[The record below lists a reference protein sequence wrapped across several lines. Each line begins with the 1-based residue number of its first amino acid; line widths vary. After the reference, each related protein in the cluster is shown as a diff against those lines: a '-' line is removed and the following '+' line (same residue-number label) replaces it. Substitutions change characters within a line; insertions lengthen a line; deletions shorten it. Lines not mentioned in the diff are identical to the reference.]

1 MKRSIATVSISGTLE
16 DKFYAAA
23 KAGYDGVEIFEN
35 DLTQSAM
42 SPIQVRELAESF
54 KLEIIA
60 LQPLRDF
67 EAMPDPLRKKN
78 FYRAQKKFELMHE
91 LGTKGLMICSNVSPH
106 TINDPMRA
114 AADLYELAELAK
126 KEGFHIGYE
135 ALAWGIHTKDYNQA
149 WDIVKQADHDQLGI
163 VLDTFH
169 MFVRGNTL
177 DLLRDEIPL
186 NKIALVQVADAP
198 SLQMDSLYFSRH
210 FRCFPGQGDLPVVD
224 FVRCLRNKGFD
235 GYLSHEIFNDEFRS
249 SSPIEKAMDGM
260 RSLLWLEEE
269 SQPVQP
275 DAQDTSPSVENIEF
289 VEVAAG
295 GEAGEEFV
303 KLFSALGFKETH
315 SHKSKDISLMRQ
327 GNINLVINREPES
340 QAHQHFE
347 KHGASICALGF
358 SVNRITQLLDK
369 LGYYRC
375 SQFKNQAG
383 PGELNIPAIRGVGD
397 SLIYFVEN
405 QDNYKFYDIDFAK
418 IAVPDLQPNG
428 RDLGLKV
435 IDHLGQTVAPAEY
448 LHTSFH
454 YRSLFDFDITPTQD
468 LPDVYGLV
476 VSRVASNST
485 KSVRIPINMSMASD
499 ASSQRFLKHTK
510 GAGVQQIAF
519 SCDDIFL
526 AAEQVDESY
535 VLTIPDNYYRDLEA
549 RCQLD
554 AALLAE
560 LKRYNVLYDE
570 NADGQFLHFYTREV
584 NGVFFEV
591 VQRVGDYANYGEINA
606 HIRMASQARATA
618 AQTELI

>member
-16 DKFYAAA
+16 DKFNAAA
-23 KAGYDGVEIFEN
+23 QAGFDGIEIFEN

-42 SPIQVRELAESF
+42 SPVQVRQLAESLN
-54 KLEIIA
+54 LEIIA
-60 LQPLRDF
+60 LQPFRDF
-67 EAMPDPLRKKN
+67 EAMPDALRSKN

-91 LGTKGLMICSNVSPH
+91 LGTKNLMVCSNVSPF
-106 TINDPMRA
+106 TINDPARA
-114 AADLYELAELAK
+114 AHDLYELAELAN
-126 KEGFHIGYE
+126 KEGFHISYE

-149 WDIVKQADHDQLGI
+149 WEIVKQADHDQLGI

-186 NKIALVQVADAP
+186 DKISLVQVADAP
-198 SLQMDSLYFSRH
+198 RLQMDSLYFSRH

-224 FVRCLRNKGFD
+224 FARCLREKGFQ
-235 GYLSHEIFNDEFRS
+235 GYLSHEIFNDEFRA
-249 SSPIEKAMDGM
+249 SSPYEKAVDGM
-260 RSLLWLEEE
+260 RSLLWLEEQSE
-269 SQPVQP
+269 LPLCDEKTEV
-275 DAQDTSPSVENIEF
+275 PSVENIEF
-289 VEVAAG
+289 VEVASG
-295 GEAGEEFV
+295 GEAGEQFV
-303 KLFSALGFKETH
+303 NLFQALGFQETH
-315 SHKSKDISLMRQ
+315 RHKSKDITLMRQ
-327 GNINLVINREPES
+327 GDINIVLNREPES

-358 SVNRITQLLDK
+358 AVNRISELLSK
-369 LGYYRC
+369 LDYYRC
-375 SQFKNQAG
+375 SQFQNQTG

-418 IAVPDLQPNG
+418 LAQPDADQPSQRN
-428 RDLGLKV
+428 LGLKA
-435 IDHLGQTVAPAEY
+435 IDHLGQTVAPADY

-485 KSVRIPINMSMASD
+485 HKVRIPINMSMASD
-499 ASSQRFLKHTK
+499 ASSQRFLKHTN

-519 SCDDIFL
+519 ACDDIF
-526 AAEQVDESY
+526 AAADQVDKSY
-535 VLTIPDNYYRDLEA
+535 VLEIPDNYYRDLEA

-554 AALLAE
+554 EAFLAR
-560 LKRYNVLYDE
+560 LKQFNLLYDE
-570 NADGQFLHFYTREV
+570 NADGQFLHFYTREI

-591 VQRVGDYANYGEINA
+591 LQRIGDYGNYGEINA
-606 HIRMASQARATA
+606 HIRLASQARETA
-618 AQTELI
+618 KQR